1 MSYQSGPFVSSV
13 TLPNG
18 NEYWIKDEL
27 ARELISQ
34 LEAGTAY
41 LGVTTTA
48 LTDGATTNPIKINGE
63 DVTAK
68 TGNIVNYGSKEF
80 IFNGTVWQEF
90 GDLSA
95 LGDLAFKDSAS
106 GTFKPSGTVS
116 KPTFTGTAKDVSV
129 SGTPNGSV
137 TIMVGKEH
145 HGAYVPEGTISE
157 PTFTGSQKSVSVSG
171 TPNGSVT
178 IGTGT
183 GTANYTPAGTVS
195 QPSFTGTS
203 GSVSVSGKPTGSVT
217 ISKASSGTANYTPAG
232 TVSTPTI
239 TVTPNTTTVNSITA
253 VGTLPSWTATV
264 ESENLTLGWSAG
276 TLPTKGANTTVATG
290 IKSAT
295 STQPTFTGTGARL
308 EASFSGNTNTFTG
321 TFTPE
326 GTVSA
331 PSFNGTA
338 VQLTGS
344 FTGSSTTMTGNYT
357 PEGTV
362 SAPTFTGVQ
371 TIISGTFTGDSTTM
385 TGSYKPE
392 GTVSQPTFT
401 GTNGTVTV
409 S

>member
-48 LTDGATTNPIKINGE
+48 LTDGATTNPIKINNE

-68 TGNIVNYGSKEF
+68 TGNIANYGSKEF

-95 LGDLAFKDSAS
+95 LGALAYKDSAS

-116 KPTFTGTAKDVSV
+116 EPTFTGTEKSFNVK
-129 SGTPNGSV
+129 G
-137 TIMVGKEH
+137 
-145 HGAYVPEGTISE
+145 VPEGFVTIGVGTGTANYTPAGTNSA
-157 PTFTGSQKSVSVSG
+157 PTFTGTQKSVSVSG
-171 TPNGSVT
+171 TPKGSVT

-276 TLPTKGANTTVATG
+276 KLPTKGANTTVATG

-308 EASFSGNTNTFTG
+308 EGSFSGNTNTFTG

-362 SAPTFTGVQ
+362 SAPTFTG
-371 TIISGTFTGDSTTM
+371 TGAELKGTFNGSNTTM

>member
-18 NEYWIKDEL
+18 NEYWVKDEL

-41 LGVTTTA
+41 LGVTTSE
-48 LTDGATTNPIKINGE
+48 LTDGSTTNPVKINEE

-95 LGDLAFKDSAS
+95 LGALAYKDSAS
-106 GTFKPSGTVS
+106 GSVIATGAVS
-116 KPTFTGTAKDVSV
+116 QPTFTGTQKQVSV

-137 TIMVGKEH
+137 AISKGTGT
-145 HGAYVPEGTISE
+145 ANYTPEGTISQ
-157 PTFTGSQKSVSVSG
+157 PTFTGSQKQVSVSG
-171 TPNGSVT
+171 TPKGSVT

-183 GTANYTPAGTVS
+183 GTANYTPAGSVS

-253 VGTLPSWTATV
+253 VGELPSWTATV
-264 ESENLTLGWSAG
+264 SNENLTFGWDEGA
-276 TLPTKGANTTVATG
+276 LPTKGSNTTVATG

-308 EASFSGNTNTFTG
+308 EGSFTGNTNTFTG

-362 SAPTFTGVQ
+362 STPTFTG
-371 TIISGTFTGDSTTM
+371 TGAELKGTFTGSSTTM
-385 TGSYKPE
+385 TGNYTPA
-392 GTVSQPTFT
+392 GTVSKPNFQGEPVS
-401 GTNGTVTV
+401 VTV

>member
-48 LTDGATTNPIKINGE
+48 LTDGATTNPIKINSE

-68 TGNIVNYGSKEF
+68 TGNIANYGSKEF

-95 LGDLAFKDSAS
+95 LGALAYKDSAS

-129 SGTPNGSV
+129 SGTPSGSV
-137 TIMVGKEH
+137 TISVGT
-145 HGAYVPEGTISE
+145 GTANYTPAGTNSA
-157 PTFTGSQKSVSVSG
+157 PTFTGTQKSVSVSG
-171 TPNGSVT
+171 TPKGSVT

-276 TLPTKGANTTVATG
+276 TLPTKGSDTTVATG

-308 EASFSGNTNTFTG
+308 EGSFSGNTNTFTG

-362 SAPTFTGVQ
+362 SAPTFTG
-371 TIISGTFTGDSTTM
+371 TGAELKGTFNGSNTTM

>member
-95 LGDLAFKDSAS
+95 LGALAYKDSAT
-106 GTFKPSGTVS
+106 GKVKATGTVS
-116 KPTFTGTAKDVSV
+116 KPTFTGTEKSVSV
-129 SGTPNGSV
+129 SGSV
-137 TIMVGKEH
+137 GGPVLITAGT
-145 HGAYVPEGTISE
+145 GTANYTPEGTVSA
-157 PTFTGSQKSVSVSG
+157 PTFTGASKNVSVSG

-217 ISKASSGTANYTPAG
+217 ISKATSGTANYTPAG

-264 ESENLTLGWSAG
+264 ESENLTFGWSAG
-276 TLPTKGANTTVATG
+276 TLPTKGVNTTVATG

-344 FTGSSTTMTGNYT
+344 FTGSN
-357 PEGTV
+357 
-362 SAPTFTGVQ
+362 
-371 TIISGTFTGDSTTM
+371 TTM

-392 GTVSQPTFT
+392 GTVSAPTFTGTGTNLSGEFADRMTLTGTFTPEGTVSQPTFT
-401 GTNGTVTV
+401 GNNVDVTV

>member
-18 NEYWIKDEL
+18 NEYWLKDEL
-27 ARELISQ
+27 ARELIAE

-41 LGVTTTA
+41 LGVTTTP
-48 LTDGATTNPIKINGE
+48 LTDGSTTNPIKINNE

-68 TGNIVNYGSKEF
+68 SGNIVNYGSKEF

-116 KPTFTGTAKDVSV
+116 KPTFTGSQKSVSV
-129 SGTPNGSV
+129 SGTPNGNVVIS
-137 TIMVGKEH
+137 TGS
-145 HGAYVPEGTISE
+145 AASNYTPEGTNSA

-171 TPNGSVT
+171 TPKGSVT
-178 IGTGT
+178 IGTGN
-183 GTANYTPAGTVS
+183 GTANYTPSGTVS

-217 ISKASSGTANYTPAG
+217 ISKASSGTANYTPEG

-239 TVTPNTTTVNSITA
+239 TVTPSTTTVNSITA
-253 VGTLPSWTATV
+253 VGTLPAWTATV
-264 ESENLTLGWSAG
+264 SNENLTFGWSTG

-290 IKSAT
+290 IQSAT
-295 STQPTFTGTGARL
+295 SSQPTFTGTGAKL
-308 EASFSGNTNTFTG
+308 EGSFSGNTNTFTG
-321 TFTPE
+321 SFTPE

-357 PEGTV
+357 PEGSV
-362 SAPTFTGVQ
+362 SAPEFTGTGVCLSATFTG
-371 TIISGTFTGDSTTM
+371 SSTTM
-385 TGSYKPE
+385 TGSYTPE

>member
-18 NEYWIKDEL
+18 NEYWVKDEL

-41 LGVTTTA
+41 LGVTTSE
-48 LTDGATTNPIKINGE
+48 LTDGSTTNPVKINGE

-95 LGDLAFKDSAS
+95 LGALAYKDSAS
-106 GTFKPSGTVS
+106 GSVIATGAVS
-116 KPTFTGTAKDVSV
+116 QPTFTGTQKQVSV

-137 TIMVGKEH
+137 AISKGTGT
-145 HGAYVPEGTISE
+145 ANYTPEGTISQ
-157 PTFTGSQKSVSVSG
+157 PTFTGSQKQVSVSG
-171 TPNGSVT
+171 TPKGSVT

-183 GTANYTPAGTVS
+183 GTANYTPAGSVS

-253 VGTLPSWTATV
+253 VGELPSWTATV
-264 ESENLTLGWSAG
+264 SNENLTFGWDEGA
-276 TLPTKGANTTVATG
+276 LPTKGSNTTVATG

-308 EASFSGNTNTFTG
+308 EGSFTGNTNTFTG

-362 SAPTFTGVQ
+362 STPTFTG
-371 TIISGTFTGDSTTM
+371 TGAELKGTFTGSSTTM
-385 TGSYKPE
+385 TGNYTPA
-392 GTVSQPTFT
+392 GTVSKPNFQGEPVS
-401 GTNGTVTV
+401 VTV

>member
-1 MSYQSGPFVSSV
+1 MSYITGPYVSSV

-18 NEYWIKDEL
+18 NEYWLKDQY
-27 ARELISQ
+27 ARELIAQ

-41 LGVTTTA
+41 LGVTTTPLA
-48 LTDGATTNPIKINGE
+48 DGSTDNPITING
-63 DVTAK
+63 DQITAK
-68 TGNIVNYGSKEF
+68 TGNIANYGSKEF

-95 LGDLAFKDSAS
+95 LGDLAYKDTATGSVTA
-106 GTFKPSGTVS
+106 KGTVS
-116 KPTFTGTAKDVSV
+116 QPTFVGDDATISV

-137 TIMVGKEH
+137 TISKGT
-145 HGAYVPEGTISE
+145 GTANYTPEGVVSQ
-157 PTFTGSQKSVSVSG
+157 PTFTGTSKNVSVSG

-203 GSVSVSGKPTGSVT
+203 GSVSVSGKPSGTVT
-217 ISKASSGTANYTPAG
+217 ISKATSGTANYTPEG

-253 VGTLPSWTATV
+253 VGTLPAWTATV
-264 ESENLTLGWSAG
+264 DNENLTFGWSEG
-276 TLPTKGANTTVATG
+276 TLPTKGSNTTVATG

-295 STQPTFTGTGARL
+295 SSQPTFTGTGARL
-308 EASFSGNTNTFTG
+308 TGSFSGTNTTMTG

-344 FTGSSTTMTGNYT
+344 FTGSNTTMSGTYK

-362 SAPTFTGVQ
+362 SAPLFDGVGVQ
-371 TIISGTFTGDSTTM
+371 LKGTFTGSSTTM
-385 TGSYKPE
+385 TGSYKPS
-392 GTVSQPTFT
+392 GGVSKPTFT
-401 GTNGTVTV
+401 GTAVDVTV

>member
-48 LTDGATTNPIKINGE
+48 LTDGATTNPIKINNE

-95 LGDLAFKDSAS
+95 LGALAYKDSAT
-106 GTFKPSGTVS
+106 GKVKATGTVS
-116 KPTFTGTAKDVSV
+116 KPTFTGTEKSVSV
-129 SGTPNGSV
+129 SGSV
-137 TIMVGKEH
+137 GGPVIITAGT
-145 HGAYVPEGTISE
+145 GTANYTPEGTVSA
-157 PTFTGSQKSVSVSG
+157 PTFTGASKNVSVSG

-217 ISKASSGTANYTPAG
+217 ISKATSGTANYTPAG

-264 ESENLTLGWSAG
+264 ESENLTFGWSAG
-276 TLPTKGANTTVATG
+276 TLPTKGGNTTVATG

-344 FTGSSTTMTGNYT
+344 FTGSN
-357 PEGTV
+357 
-362 SAPTFTGVQ
+362 
-371 TIISGTFTGDSTTM
+371 TTM

-392 GTVSQPTFT
+392 GTVSAPTFTGTGTNLSGEFGDRITLTGTFTPEGTVSQPTFT
-401 GTNGTVTV
+401 GNNVDVTV